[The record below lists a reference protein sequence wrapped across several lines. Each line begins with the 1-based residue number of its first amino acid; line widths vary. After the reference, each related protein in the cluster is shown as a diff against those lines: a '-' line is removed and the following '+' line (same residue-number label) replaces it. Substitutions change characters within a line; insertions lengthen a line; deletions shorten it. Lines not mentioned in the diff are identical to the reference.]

1 MRTTRWMGL
10 VGVAV
15 MTACGD
21 DPVTAPRPVP
31 PLATVYR
38 ATGPIGA
45 TVSQFR
51 AILGPANGG
60 IAGEQPAGRREINWD
75 GAAAIPF
82 NNRNDFTFAD
92 PIIARVRITLGTGA
106 LGANFADI
114 SAGGTVDVVV
124 VDNLIYSEPRR
135 GPGA

>member
-1 MRTTRWMGL
+1 MGTTKWMGL
-10 VGVAV
+10 AGMAV
-15 MTACGD
+15 MMACSG
-21 DPVTAPRPVP
+21 DPVTAPGPVP
-31 PLATVYR
+31 PLATVYS

-92 PIIARVRITLGTGA
+92 AIIARVRITLGTGA